1 MRLLVGAESIWCGSP
16 CLSCQV
22 CYLVYS
28 FLWGTDMIVA
38 TIRKNSMIHNLWWR
52 QGLTFAALHGTRFVR
67 KGAMYQSV
75 GEIADLAALQRHSDV
90 LLEVFGNVTLST
102 PARIVETVDDAVKQ
116 VAEERSAHKLEKPEV
131 KVPEVPTLP
140 ANFVRR
146 GRPPKSG

>member
-1 MRLLVGAESIWCGSP
+1 
-16 CLSCQV
+16 
-22 CYLVYS
+22 
-28 FLWGTDMIVA
+28 MIVA

>member
-1 MRLLVGAESIWCGSP
+1 
-16 CLSCQV
+16 
-22 CYLVYS
+22 
-28 FLWGTDMIVA
+28 MIVA

-75 GEIADLAALQRHSDV
+75 GEIADLAALQSHSDV

-102 PARIVETVDDAVKQ
+102 PARVVTTVDDALGQ
-116 VAEERSAHKLEKPEV
+116 VAEERSARQPEKTEV

-140 ANFVRR
+140 TNFVRRR